1 MSTGYKIFYGLCGCI
16 VVALFVLIGDFR
28 KGSAEYKASPEYA
41 AEKAL
46 REAEKLRFARETE
59 AHEATIAM
67 RRSPTAENIARWEA
81 AKRAVYGPQWKG
93 SWQEDIAQD
102 NAFWAQQHVE
112 RQGRQLQK
120 DLRERPVV
128 VVVESR

>member
-1 MSTGYKIFYGLCGCI
+1 MSTGYKIFYGLCACI
-16 VVALFVLIGDFR
+16 VVALFVLIGDIG
-28 KGSAEYKASPEYA
+28 KNSAAREASPEYA

-46 REAEKLRFARETE
+46 RDAEKLRFDRETE
-59 AHEATIAM
+59 VHEATIAM
-67 RRSPTAENIARWEA
+67 RRSPTADNIARWEA
-81 AKRAVYGPQWKG
+81 AKRAVHGPEWKG